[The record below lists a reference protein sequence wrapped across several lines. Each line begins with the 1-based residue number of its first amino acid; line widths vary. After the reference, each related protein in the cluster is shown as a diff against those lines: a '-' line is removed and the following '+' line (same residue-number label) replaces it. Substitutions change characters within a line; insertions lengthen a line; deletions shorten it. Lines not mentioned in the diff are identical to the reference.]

1 MIHDALAKGPL
12 PNPVGAYKTE
22 QPAGA
27 NPLVFALNLNYQGQ
41 SSDHVNIIS
50 FRMCIFYQK
59 INNLIGYS
67 LFSSTLFWPVY
78 CVNVMNVILFI
89 ALPYAILSNN
99 K

>member
-1 MIHDALAKGPL
+1 MHGSGLYKCIITMIITLLMIHDAFAKGPL

-27 NPLVFALNLNYQGQ
+27 NPLVFAMNLNYQGQ

-59 INNLIGYS
+59 INNLIDYS
-67 LFSSTLFWPVY
+67 LFSSTLR
-78 CVNVMNVILFI
+78 
-89 ALPYAILSNN
+89 
-99 K
+99 